1 MYKQTII
8 RVIATIVVMLTV
20 SINVQAQLGG
30 ALKKAADKAVK
41 NTANDMKQSANQTA
55 TESVGQATGNAAP
68 SATQQNAKPSA
79 AAIAADPRASITTV
93 EDGYTKSPAAIRAA
107 YEALDANLFFR
118 PYYHPNLRRYYLQD
132 DSAPEQNFFLQSA
145 QTLDQYWSISRR
157 YSGFNE
163 DKIILNFWSETGPYE
178 HFTIVDTIPAGNRTP
193 WGCYDDCI
201 GIMPVGVHVIYSG
214 FALFAADPQGLK
226 PFMRL
231 CEARNAYNAFKGALK
246 VHGGDD
252 GKTLRNRP
260 EKLAVK
266 WEDIAKFQS
275 FLWNLANT
283 CAKQTPMSVIKDAA
297 TYYKE
302 QVAKYDAANDAR
314 NTRFYF
320 HLFEVA
326 MFFWQESDKKA
337 DLAKEMDALFVEYV
351 RYANRYNG
359 WVDADAANAA
369 PIEMPRTYSMS
380 AAVAAK
386 ALEVAKNQFENR
398 GTNPFKVD
406 KVVFLTDKWVE
417 GKEPNYPYRVTMRTI
432 EVGVLTNMNG
442 KWVIR
447 QWTLQQRSDMK
458 GGWTDNYLYV
468 AGSNYNP
475 KPVNYKP

>member
-1 MYKQTII
+1 
-8 RVIATIVVMLTV
+8 
-20 SINVQAQLGG
+20 
-30 ALKKAADKAVK
+30 
-41 NTANDMKQSANQTA
+41 
-55 TESVGQATGNAAP
+55 
-68 SATQQNAKPSA
+68 
-79 AAIAADPRASITTV
+79 
-93 EDGYTKSPAAIRAA
+93 
-107 YEALDANLFFR
+107 
-118 PYYHPNLRRYYLQD
+118 
-132 DSAPEQNFFLQSA
+132 
-145 QTLDQYWSISRR
+145 
-157 YSGFNE
+157 
-163 DKIILNFWSETGPYE
+163 
-178 HFTIVDTIPAGNRTP
+178 
-193 WGCYDDCI
+193 
-201 GIMPVGVHVIYSG
+201 VIYSG

-226 PFMRL
+226 PFMRF
-231 CEARNAYNAFKGALK
+231 CEARNTYNAFTGSLK
-246 VHGGDD
+246 VNGGDD
-252 GKTLRNRP
+252 GKSLRNRP

-326 MFFWQESDKKA
+326 MFYWQESSKKA

-359 WVDADAANAA
+359 WVEADEANAA

-406 KVVFLTDKWVE
+406 RVVFLTDKWVE

-432 EVGVLTNMNG
+432 EVGVLTNMDG